1 VKTLLVPHHWV
12 PLKHLRVQACRPATF
27 EHAIQLV
34 QKGNMPQ
41 REVDSAVAIRSVS
54 HFPIT
59 LAMQQGRSFR
69 KAKGIQKYFEKMIR
83 IPTMSIWRT
92 QRSQLGCCTQ

>member
-1 VKTLLVPHHWV
+1 VKTLLVPLHWL

-27 EHAIQLV
+27 EHSIQLV

-69 KAKGIQKYFEKMIR
+69 KAKRIQN
-83 IPTMSIWRT
+83 
-92 QRSQLGCCTQ
+92 